1 VAQTADTSLEARIL
15 QLEDSVRAL
24 QNTAAVAGTA
34 VAASNATAVTLTGA
48 ASTVGSVGWDTTS
61 GPTVDLIVLGGRIRV
76 DVAANFEVYGNKCS
90 LYAGYQVRGPAV
102 ASTDQYGNDLLA
114 PTPVV
119 IAPSLPASA
128 QLQDDGVG
136 MNQLGAFAS
145 FDLVTGLRPGWYRVT
160 EAYFLAYSG
169 TSGAPYGIASNRR
182 LSVTRY

>member
-34 VAASNATAVTLTGA
+34 VAASNAAAVTLTGV
-48 ASTVGSVGWDTTS
+48 ASSVGSVGWDTTS

-102 ASTDQYGNDLLA
+102 AA
-114 PTPVV
+114 
-119 IAPSLPASA
+119 
-128 QLQDDGVG
+128 
-136 MNQLGAFAS
+136 
-145 FDLVTGLRPGWYRVT
+145 TGLRPGWYRVT